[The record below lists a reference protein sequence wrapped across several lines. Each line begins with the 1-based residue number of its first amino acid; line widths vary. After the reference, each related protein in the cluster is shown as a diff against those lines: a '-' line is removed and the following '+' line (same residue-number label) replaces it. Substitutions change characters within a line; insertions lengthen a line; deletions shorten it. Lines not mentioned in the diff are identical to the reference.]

1 MKLSLLITL
10 LTTMLKQNQGQRQHQ
25 PRQQYQRQRQGQC
38 HDWQQCQRQRQ
49 RQCQRQRQGQCHD
62 RQQCQRQRQVQYNV
76 MIGSNVNDNGKDN
89 VIIINNNVND
99 IFMRRM
105 SRNCFV
111 KQSTKFLNFKFQVEC
126 TLRAY

>member
-1 MKLSLLITL
+1 MIGSNVNDNGKYNVMIGSNVNKNGKDNVMIGSNVNDNG
-10 LTTMLKQNQGQRQHQ
+10 KDNVNDNGK
-25 PRQQYQRQRQGQC
+25 
-38 HDWQQCQRQRQ
+38 D
-49 RQCQRQRQGQCHD
+49 
-62 RQQCQRQRQVQYNV
+62 NV

>member
-1 MKLSLLITL
+1 MIGSNVNDNGKDNVNDNGKDNVMIGSNVNDNG
-10 LTTMLKQNQGQRQHQ
+10 K
-25 PRQQYQRQRQGQC
+25 
-38 HDWQQCQRQRQ
+38 
-49 RQCQRQRQGQCHD
+49 
-62 RQQCQRQRQVQYNV
+62 YNV